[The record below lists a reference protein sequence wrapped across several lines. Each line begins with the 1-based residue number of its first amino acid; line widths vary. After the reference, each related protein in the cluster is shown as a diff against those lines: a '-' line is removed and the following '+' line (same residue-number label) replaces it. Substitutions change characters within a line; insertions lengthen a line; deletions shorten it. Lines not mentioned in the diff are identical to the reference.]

1 MVLVANYA
9 VSIAK
14 MINIA
19 SKTDVG
25 KIRKQNEDSIRLV
38 RNQLGHVLL
47 LVADGMGGHNA
58 GEVASSIA
66 CREIGDSFENINTET
81 DYKVFIKEALLNANT
96 VIYRESLMYSEYAK
110 MGTTASMLIFDGR
123 RVFIGHIGDSR
134 IYYISDSKIMQI
146 TKDHTLV
153 EAMMDAGNLTA
164 DEARK
169 SRYKNVL
176 LQALGTSKKLT
187 IDIKEIK
194 IPRQFKF
201 LLCSDGLTGEVTD
214 EEIKE
219 HANKLQ
225 DLQSR
230 VDGLVDLANEK
241 DGSDNVS
248 IIMFENRS

>member
-1 MVLVANYA
+1 MVLADNYV
-9 VSIAK
+9 VSIIK

-25 KIRKQNEDSIRLV
+25 KIRKQNEDSIRIC
-38 RNQLGHVLL
+38 RNQLGHALL

-66 CREIGDSFENINTET
+66 CREIGDSFERINVET

-96 VIYRESLMYSEYAK
+96 VIYRESLMNNDYAK
-110 MGTTASMLIFDGR
+110 MGTTASMLIYDGR
-123 RVFIGHIGDSR
+123 RIFIGHIGDSR
-134 IYYISDSKIMQI
+134 IYYISEQKIMQI

-153 EAMMDAGNLTA
+153 EAMMEAGNITA
-164 DEARK
+164 AQARTSK
-169 SRYKNVL
+169 YKNVL

-194 IPRQFKF
+194 VPRRFSF

-214 EEIKE
+214 DEIKE
-219 HANKLQ
+219 LANEQ
-225 DLQSR
+225 DDLQSR
-230 VDGLVDLANEK
+230 VNTLIDLANEK

>member
-1 MVLVANYA
+1 MHVVNCA
-9 VSIAK
+9 VSIK
-14 MINIA
+14 RMINIA

-38 RNQLGHVLL
+38 KNKLGHILL

-66 CREIGDSFENINTET
+66 CREIGNSFERINVKT
-81 DYKVFIKEALLNANT
+81 DYKTFIKESLLNANT
-96 VIYRESLMYSEYAK
+96 VIYRESLMNSEYAK
-110 MGTTASMLIFDGR
+110 MGTTASILIFDGSR
-123 RVFIGHIGDSR
+123 IFIGHIGDSR
-134 IYYISDSKIMQI
+134 IYYVSETRIRQV

-153 EAMMDAGNLTA
+153 EAMMDAGNLTES
-164 DEARK
+164 EAKK

-194 IPRQFKF
+194 IPKRFTF

-219 HANKLQ
+219 YANRQ
-225 DLQSR
+225 EDLQSR
-230 VDGLVDLANEK
+230 VNGLIDLANEK